1 MNKEEK
7 EEKVMEE
14 IGELDWSDDKIP
26 VIMEGFFNNPI
37 EAIDSVQGRMSEDHI
52 DFLITLLNIDDE
64 NDSETD

>member
-26 VIMEGFFNNPI
+26 EIMEGFFNKPI